1 MHTLEIQLRLQRP
14 SESCLWQQ
22 KDEESDGRKVVCTHT
37 HTRASYSFIILH
49 ILGFTVDG
57 WKILSAG
64 TQRNG
69 HKLDAYEGKTKVIF
83 VLFCSNSI

>member
-1 MHTLEIQLRLQRP
+1 MHTLEIQLRLQLTYEVACGSKRMKKQMV
-14 SESCLWQQ
+14 EKWYA
-22 KDEESDGRKVVCTHT
+22 HT

-69 HKLDAYEGKTKVIF
+69 HKLDAYEGKTKVR
-83 VLFCSNSI
+83 LCSF